1 MMINGYLHIMCSAL
15 ILLFSVFADMD
26 LYAKSDSGSFADA
39 EKLFLEGN
47 YDSVIRESVKLID
60 SGYGR
65 KEDLYY
71 LKGLSE
77 LKTGKFGDARR
88 SFEEI
93 TEMDKNSDIT
103 FDACMG
109 IGDAYFLEGNKTR
122 AVKTYQ
128 EIIERFSGNK
138 NLVLARDRLKQAST
152 GKPVA
157 GEDLHGSF
165 MVQAGCFGSKSNA
178 ERLARKL
185 SAKGYKARVEIP
197 AAQEDRFYR
206 VKVTGAGSRSQAE
219 ELSSRL
225 RRDGFDT
232 EICQQ
237 D

>member
-1 MMINGYLHIMCSAL
+1 
-15 ILLFSVFADMD
+15 
-26 LYAKSDSGSFADA
+26 
-39 EKLFLEGN
+39 
-47 YDSVIRESVKLID
+47 
-60 SGYGR
+60 
-65 KEDLYY
+65 
-71 LKGLSE
+71 
-77 LKTGKFGDARR
+77 
-88 SFEEI
+88 
-93 TEMDKNSDIT
+93 
-103 FDACMG
+103 
-109 IGDAYFLEGNKTR
+109 
-122 AVKTYQ
+122 
-128 EIIERFSGNK
+128 
-138 NLVLARDRLKQAST
+138 
-152 GKPVA
+152 
-157 GEDLHGSF
+157 